1 MASTHPAAMLC
12 IIIAACTTS
21 VVLADTTRGTSNPN
35 LFLDSPHSSDSP
47 PSYTT
52 KPPSDSVLNSQ
63 PRFTSTFRPYT
74 RPSIRRNPPSAPRNS
89 SHSIGPS
96 NTTLNSRRNSFSFP
110 NSSSPSNSSEHTHS
124 NSSST
129 ANVTT
134 ASDERS
140 SQANYTVKPQPEHWI
155 AGVNPQKKK
164 DLLRWLVD
172 GCWGKYWTENKLGN
186 TGRCSVADEKPPEYP
201 GFDGWYNNI
210 AHPELGAVD
219 TPLLR
224 HVPVSYEDGVYKPS
238 GGKRP
243 NPLDLSEALMEG
255 NISSMSKTGRTAFMV
270 FFGQQVVEEIL
281 DAQRPACPPEYFNIP
296 IPKGHPYRLTAPRH
310 SEMPFLRT
318 RYDMRSGYSPN
329 NPRQQLNE
337 ITPYIDGGLVYG
349 TSKAWSD
356 LLRREVDGSDWKLA
370 PDGRLASTAD
380 GLFPAYN
387 IKNQLPLANPPPPF
401 YHDRFI
407 ENHETLPVSRFFKL
421 GNPRGNEN
429 AFLLSFG
436 ILWFRWHNAIAA
448 QIHDSMPSWDSER
461 VFSEARK
468 WVIATQQHII
478 VNDWLPQFLG
488 EKLPKYEGYDPHVD
502 PQIEQPFQ
510 SAAMRFGHTL
520 VPKGVYL
527 RDYGRNGCSNNLK
540 GWKSS
545 FVRTCNIYWRPQE
558 PILSNYSSNEFMD
571 IDRLLMGM
579 ALQLAEHEDNRIVED
594 LRGRVFGPLEFSRRD
609 LMALNIQ
616 RARDHGLP
624 DYNTIRQFYGLK
636 KVTSFDFFIENTTID
651 EKIIPKMKKLYNNSL
666 DDIDLWVGG
675 LLETSNG
682 PGELFRKIISN
693 QFRRIRD
700 GDRFWYANLNNGL
713 FTKEEVRRIEKI
725 TIYDIVMTVTK
736 MGLGDIQ
743 LNPFMAPENEN
754 ELHSSCHDQLNNGQ
768 CWNVSSEKWRTCFY
782 LPPIDDS
789 LIEKCKQ
796 PQTYDYFWGSETAFA
811 MTYTGLGI
819 IIVGLITLLILMIN
833 WKEQLESKKQLKI
846 SGRVRESFSDLEAN
860 TPFSVEEWIG
870 RKEPSRRVVLML
882 NSAKKQV
889 QILSQKGSL
898 LRFMDVA
905 HSSHLEIFVVNGS
918 PHIMLRVSHE
928 YDLVVKFDSEF
939 QRENFLQLLDI
950 FADEIKISLQRV
962 SIRLKA
968 ALHLAV
974 TRADRQKRLE
984 MFFRVVFSQAFNID
998 SSEEIL
1004 NLDSTEAREVIYTEL
1019 TVSEFADAL
1028 SMKPESEFVYKMF
1041 ALVDKDKNG
1050 YISFREFVDILIIFA
1065 KGTAD
1070 EKAKLMFDMYDING
1084 LGRLT
1089 REDFMNMI
1097 KSLMDTVNA
1106 ELEEEQ
1112 IQNVIYSMMLSA
1124 GLSDKEALDI
1134 EDFQKLLVDYKDN
1147 IGYAGLSFAG
1157 LPPQSQM
1164 PMQAQTRRMSSI
1176 EMAHMTIKS
1185 MYREDNETDISIK
1198 EPGAD
1203 ESTQEKPGH
1212 SPPLRVTTVNQTAK
1226 TCLPLKRFVEIHAR
1240 IIFWTVL
1247 FTLTLLGIFA
1257 ERFYYYSIEREHAGL
1272 RAITGY
1278 GVPVTRGAA
1287 SAMMFAY
1294 STILLTMCRNTITH
1308 LRETFLVEY
1317 IPFDSAIFL
1326 HKYIALW
1333 AFFFT
1338 ALHILGHSFNFY
1350 HIATQT
1356 SDDLTC
1362 LFRNFFHATH
1372 QIPKFHYWCWETI
1385 TGLTG
1390 VLLTVV
1396 VAIMGIFSV
1405 PLAREKL
1412 YSAFWMAHSLHPLL
1426 FILMILHGI
1435 GRLVQEPYFHY
1446 FFLVP
1451 CILFTLDRIV
1461 TFRRK
1466 KVEIPVLKA
1475 ELLPSNVTMLEFKR
1489 PTNFEYRSGQWV
1501 RIACPAISESE
1512 FHPFTLSSAPH
1523 EPNLTVHIRA
1533 IGPWTVLL
1541 RQIYDPDILRTQHLP
1556 KIYLD
1561 GPYGAGHQDWYQF
1574 EVSVL
1579 IGGGIG
1585 VTPFASILKDI
1596 VFRSNVKLQTVCK
1609 KVYFLWIT
1617 RTQKQFEWFVD
1628 IIKDLEAI
1636 DKTNTVSV
1644 HIFVTQFYHKFDLR
1658 TILLYICERHFQ
1670 RVCSRSLF
1678 TGLMAVTHFG
1688 RPNFEEFFASLQE
1701 LHSKTG
1707 TVGVFSC
1714 GSPLLTTAVDKAC
1727 LLINKNTVTG
1737 PILRHHTKNF

>member
-1 MASTHPAAMLC
+1 MSTMACSALILCLILVSSTTAQHSDYGDDDKIML
-12 IIIAACTTS
+12 
-21 VVLADTTRGTSNPN
+21 
-35 LFLDSPHSSDSP
+35 
-47 PSYTT
+47 
-52 KPPSDSVLNSQ
+52 
-63 PRFTSTFRPYT
+63 
-74 RPSIRRNPPSAPRNS
+74 PSAPRN
-89 SHSIGPS
+89 
-96 NTTLNSRRNSFSFP
+96 
-110 NSSSPSNSSEHTHS
+110 E
-124 NSSST
+124 
-129 ANVTT
+129 
-134 ASDERS
+134 DELTGEK
-140 SQANYTVKPQPEHWI
+140 YTKKPEPEDWI
-155 AGVNPQKKK
+155 LGINQQQKKG
-164 DLLRWLVD
+164 LLKWLLD
-172 GCWGKYWTENKLGN
+172 GCWGRYWEANK
-186 TGRCSVADEKPPEYP
+186 RECIVADKKPPEYP
-201 GFDGWYNNI
+201 GYDGWYNNI

-238 GGKRP
+238 GSKRP
-243 NPLDLSEALMEG
+243 NPLELSEALMRG
-255 NISSMSKTGRTAFMV
+255 DKSSMSISGRTAFMV

-296 IPKGHPYRLTAPRH
+296 IPKKHPYRKHAPVH

-356 LLRREVDGSDWKLA
+356 QLRRQRDGSKWKMA
-370 PDGRLASTAD
+370 PDGLLASTAD

-387 IKNQLPLANPPPPF
+387 VENQLPLANPPPPF
-401 YHDRFI
+401 YHDHFTG
-407 ENHETLPVSRFFKL
+407 NHETFPVSRFFKL

-436 ILWFRWHNAIAA
+436 VLWFRWHNAIAA
-448 QIHDSMPSWDSER
+448 HLHQVMPAWDSER
-461 VFSEARK
+461 IFSEARK

-478 VNDWLPQFLG
+478 VNDWLPQWLG
-488 EKLPKYEGYDPHVD
+488 DKLPDYEGYDPHVD

-510 SAAMRFGHTL
+510 AAAMRFGHTL

-527 RDYGRNGCSNNLK
+527 RDYGRYGCSNNLK
-540 GWKSS
+540 GWNSS

-558 PILSNYSSNEFMD
+558 PILSNYTSSEFMD

-594 LRGRVFGPLEFSRRD
+594 LRGSVFGPLEFSRRD

-624 DYNTIRQFYGLK
+624 DYNTIRQFYGLEK
-636 KVTSFDFFIENTTID
+636 IKSFEYFKSSEKTID
-651 EKIIPKMKKLYNNSL
+651 VKILPELIKLYNKSL

-675 LLETSNG
+675 LLETAGG
-682 PGELFRKIISN
+682 PGELFKKIIMH
-693 QFRRIRD
+693 QFKRIRD
-700 GDRFWYANLNNGL
+700 GDRFWYANHNNGL
-713 FTKEEVRRIEKI
+713 FTKEEVQRIEKL

-736 MGLGDIQ
+736 MEIGDIQ
-743 LNPFMAPENEN
+743 LNPFMAPESLN
-754 ELHSSCHDQLNNGQ
+754 ELHVKCQSNMKKS
-768 CWNVSSEKWRTCFY
+768 TCRRIPNQEERECY
-782 LPPIDDS
+782 SLPAIQDK
-789 LIEKCKQ
+789 LIEECKQ
-796 PQTYDYFWGSETAFA
+796 PKTYDYFWGSETAFA
-811 MTYTGLGI
+811 MTYTGIGV
-819 IIVGLITLLILMIN
+819 IIVGLISLLLLMIN
-833 WKEQLESKKQLKI
+833 WKEQLESKKQLEI
-846 SGRVRESFSDLEAN
+846 AGRVRESFSDLDAS
-860 TPFSVEEWIG
+860 TPFSVEEWLG
-870 RKEPSRRVVLML
+870 RGEGSRRVVLML
-882 NSAKKQV
+882 DSVKKQI

-898 LRFMDVA
+898 LRFMVVA
-905 HSSHLEIFVVNGS
+905 HTPHLEIFIINGS
-918 PHIMLRVSHE
+918 PHILLRVSHD

-950 FADEIKISLQRV
+950 FVAETHISEQRV
-962 SIRLKA
+962 FIRLKS

-984 MFFRVVFSQAFNID
+984 TFFRVVFSQAFNIG
-998 SSEEIL
+998 SSEEEIL
-1004 NLDSTEAREVIYTEL
+1004 NLDSNEAREVIYTEL
-1019 TVSEFADAL
+1019 TVNEFADAL
-1028 SMKPESEFVYKMF
+1028 SMKPESEFVSKMF
-1041 ALVDKDKNG
+1041 TLVDKDKNG
-1050 YISFREFVDILIIFA
+1050 FISFREFLDILIVFA
-1065 KGTAD
+1065 KGSAD

-1084 LGRLT
+1084 TGLLT
-1089 REDFMNMI
+1089 KEDFINMI

-1157 LPPQSQM
+1157 LPSQSQI
-1164 PMQAQTRRMSSI
+1164 PMQQQTRRMSSI
-1176 EMAHMTIKS
+1176 QMAHLTIKS
-1185 MYREDNETDISIK
+1185 MYKEEDHTDS
-1198 EPGAD
+1198 
-1203 ESTQEKPGH
+1203 
-1212 SPPLRVTTVNQTAK
+1212 SPKSPSPDDDKKKKKSDTPRVTTVNK
-1226 TCLPLKRFVEIHAR
+1226 TVQSCLPLKRFVEINSR

-1247 FTLTLLGIFA
+1247 FTLLLLGIFA
-1257 ERFYYYSIEREHAGL
+1257 ERCYYYSVEREHSGL
-1272 RAITGY
+1272 RGITGY
-1278 GVPVTRGAA
+1278 GVSVTRGAA
-1287 SAMMFAY
+1287 SAMMFSY
-1294 STILLTMCRNTITH
+1294 SSILLTMCRNTITH
-1308 LRETFLVEY
+1308 LRETFLIEY
-1317 IPFDSAIFL
+1317 IPFDSFIFL

-1333 AFFFT
+1333 SFFFT
-1338 ALHILGHSFNFY
+1338 GIHVMGHAFNFY
-1350 HIATQT
+1350 HISTQT

-1362 LFRNFFHATH
+1362 LFRNFFHASH
-1372 QIPKFHYWCWETI
+1372 EIPKFRYWCWETI
-1385 TGLTG
+1385 TGITG
-1390 VLLTVV
+1390 VFLTIL
-1396 VAIMGIFSV
+1396 VATMGIFSV

-1412 YSAFWMAHSLHPLL
+1412 YSAFWWAHSLHPLL
-1426 FILMILHGI
+1426 YILMILHGI
-1435 GRLVQEPYFHY
+1435 GRFVQEPYFHY
-1446 FFLVP
+1446 FFLAP

-1461 TFRRK
+1461 AFRRK
-1466 KVEIPVLKA
+1466 KVEIPVIKA

-1489 PTNFEYRSGQWV
+1489 PSNFEYRSGQWV
-1501 RIACPAISESE
+1501 RMACPAISESE

-1523 EPNLTVHIRA
+1523 EANLTVHIRA
-1533 IGPWTVLL
+1533 IGPWTVHL
-1541 RQIYDPDILRTQHLP
+1541 RQMYDPDILRTQHLP

-1628 IIKDLEAI
+1628 IIKELEVT
-1636 DKTNTVSV
+1636 DKSNTVSV

-1688 RPNFEEFFASLQE
+1688 RPDFAEFFASLQE

-1714 GSPLLTTAVDKAC
+1714 GSPLLTKAVDKAC
-1727 LLINKNTVTG
+1727 LLINKNTVSG